1 MGLVLFNVPIGKNKL
16 YGVIIMA
23 TTIFDNLNDNR
34 YEQVEELLIEQGNEE
49 PTDEEIWD
57 EVRFQ
62 EQCDWEDTKCD
73 LDRFF
78 DGETC
83 ILRGSV
89 GRWNGP
95 STGWNYG
102 DFDKVVWDFLTDC
115 DYVTF
120 EDSRGHFEITGV
132 HHDGRNF
139 AELRILTPAGIRAI
153 EDWKYDYRFK
163 DLSDS
168 EMIDKL
174 WNSRH
179 YCRIAHFAKNVWGCK
194 EVA

>member
-1 MGLVLFNVPIGKNKL
+1 
-16 YGVIIMA
+16 MA
-23 TTIFDNLNDNR
+23 TTIFDNLNYDR
-34 YEQVEELLIEQGNEE
+34 YEDAKEFLTEQAEEFALECEEDFKE
-49 PTDEEIWD
+49 PTEQEIWE
-57 EVRFQ
+57 EVSFME
-62 EQCDWEDTKCD
+62 EQDWDCAKHD
-73 LDRFF
+73 LKQFF
-78 DGETC
+78 DGETV

-102 DFDKVVWDFLTDC
+102 HFDKVVWDFLTDC
-115 DYVTF
+115 DYMTF
-120 EDSRGHFEITGV
+120 EDSRGHLEITGV

-153 EDWKYDYRFK
+153 EDWMYDYRFK

-168 EMIDKL
+168 EMIDKI

-179 YCRIAHFAKNVWGCK
+179 YSRIPHFAKKAYGCK